1 MNLAFIGDSLTRGIP
16 GSSYLTILRRQLPQH
31 RLLNLGKGNDT
42 VVSLY
47 RRLSHLRF
55 NNTQFDIAF
64 LWVGV
69 NDIDR
74 DGSWA
79 FRVANVLRRQPR
91 SRDLDEFRLYYEKTL
106 DILRQ
111 NAVRIVAVSPLLKGE
126 DVHSRWNQEMGAYAG
141 VIRSLSM
148 QHERIEYLDL
158 RERFLSH
165 LSTRRVADYLL
176 KSPLSV
182 GLDILTLRNDA
193 QVDEI
198 AAKRGLHLTLDGV
211 HLNSAGAALVAE
223 AFLEVIQGQRK

>member
-1 MNLAFIGDSLTRGIP
+1 MNIAFIGDSLTQGIP
-16 GSSYLTILRRQLPQH
+16 GSSYLTILRSQLPHH

-47 RRLSHLRF
+47 RRVSHLRF
-55 NNTQFDIAF
+55 SPTPFDIVF

-74 DGSWA
+74 GSSWA
-79 FRVANVLRRQPR
+79 NRVANVLRRQPR
-91 SRDLDEFRLYYEKTL
+91 SRDLDDFRLYYEKTL
-106 DILRQ
+106 EILRQ
-111 NAVRIVAVSPLLKGE
+111 SAIRVVAVSPLLKGE
-126 DVHSRWNQEMGAYAG
+126 DIHNRWNQELGTYAE
-141 VIRSLSM
+141 VIRSLSI
-148 QHERIEYLDL
+148 QDEQTEYLDL
-158 RERFLSH
+158 RERFFSRLAAERI
-165 LSTRRVADYLL
+165 TNYLM
-176 KSPLSV
+176 KGPLSV

-223 AFLEVIQGQRK
+223 AFLGVIRGLDE